1 MFDSMEQIIDQL
13 RAGEDGYAEFKEVRL
28 GARSVISPNTEDMA
42 ARAGCAGKRGGRCG
56 IPGHRRFGHRTR
68 DTNGACQ
75 CSRAVDYQYRN
86 AQLRPPNSTDL
97 AQGIAFGCGRRR
109 SMRTSHRSSARTLR
123 PPNIGRALLY
133 ADWLH
138 ETRPHT
144 IGTRSAIPAA
154 GSRIH
159 IRRAAC
165 AHRHS

>member
-1 MFDSMEQIIDQL
+1 MFNSMEQILNQL

-42 ARAGCAGKRGGRCG
+42 ARVGCAGKRGRRCG
-56 IPGHRRFGHRTR
+56 IPGHRRFGHCTW
-68 DTNGACQ
+68 DTNSACQ

-109 SMRTSHRSSARTLR
+109 SMRTSNRSSARTLR
-123 PPNIGRALLY
+123 PPDIGRALLY
-133 ADWLH
+133 ADRFH

-144 IGTRSAIPAA
+144 IGPRSAIPAA
-154 GSRIH
+154 RSRV
-159 IRRAAC
+159 RV
-165 AHRHS
+165 